1 MTNASVPPR
10 LSRDADARMRAA
22 LNRKSSIATHSI
34 PVISVR
40 NQQFMGAR
48 ILAVGAFALEGLTK
62 VINLVGALSPGN
74 LSTYEAGNMLATACP
89 FRMAAI

>member
-1 MTNASVPPR
+1 
-10 LSRDADARMRAA
+10 
-22 LNRKSSIATHSI
+22 
-34 PVISVR
+34 
-40 NQQFMGAR
+40 MGAR